1 MNKGWPPATSGGHPL
16 RKEIAMS
23 LFDDI
28 RDAVIAGK
36 RKEVGPMVQQGL
48 DAGEDPQAL
57 LDALISA
64 MDVIGERF
72 SRGECFVPEMLIS
85 ARSMVAGTE
94 VLKPV
99 LAAEGAEPA
108 GFACIGTV
116 KGDMHDIG
124 KNLVRMM
131 IEGKGVEVTD
141 LGVDVAPE
149 AFVKH
154 VEEHPECKVVCL
166 SALLTTT
173 MVSMSDTVKAF
184 EEAGLRDQVKIMVG
198 GAPINQAFCDEI
210 GADAYTEDAGAA
222 AEKIVEFL

>member
-1 MNKGWPPATSGGHPL
+1 
-16 RKEIAMS
+16 MS
-23 LFDDI
+23 IFDDI
-28 RDAVIAGK
+28 KEAVMAGK
-36 RKEVGPMVQQGL
+36 RKEVGPLVQQGI

-57 LDALISA
+57 LDSMIGA

-72 SRGECFVPEMLIS
+72 SKGECFVPEMLVA
-85 ARSMVAGTE
+85 ARSMVAGTD

-99 LAAEGAEPA
+99 LAAGGAEPVGHA
-108 GFACIGTV
+108 VIGTV

-131 IEGKGVEVTD
+131 IEGKGIEIDD

-149 AFVKH
+149 AFVDYVK
-154 VEEHPECKVVCL
+154 EHPNCQVVCL

-173 MVSMSDTVKAF
+173 MPALDDTIKAIQ
-184 EEAGLRDQVKIMVG
+184 EAGLRDGVKIMVG
-198 GAPINQAFCDEI
+198 GAPVNQAFADEI

-222 AEKIVEFL
+222 ADKIMELIG